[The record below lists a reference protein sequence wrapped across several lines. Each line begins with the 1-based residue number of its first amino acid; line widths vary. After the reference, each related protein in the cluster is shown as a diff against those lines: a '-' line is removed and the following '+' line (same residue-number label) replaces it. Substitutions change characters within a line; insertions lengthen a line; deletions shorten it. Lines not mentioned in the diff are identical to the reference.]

1 MSGRRDFT
9 KAKRR
14 DLGRHGERAERLPAA
29 IRGWRTEWDGP
40 AFPVQVS
47 TVKPQVS
54 LRCGPWN
61 AHEEC
66 RSPLCGCKCHEVP
79 DAKRQG

>member
-1 MSGRRDFT
+1 MSGRRDFG

-14 DLGRHGERAERLPAA
+14 VLGRHGERAEHHPAA
-29 IRGWRTEWDGP
+29 SLGWRTEWDGP

-79 DAKRQG
+79 DAQRQG